1 MIRETKMEVKYMN
14 NIGANIAK
22 FRKEKKITQ
31 EQLASFVNV
40 SAQAVSKWENGG
52 MPDCELLPKIAD
64 CLQVSIDALFSRKC
78 EDNISIKQ
86 ELAKRIVELP
96 VAERFNEVME
106 YLWVLQLA
114 LAGNNGHFSDGNYK
128 KTIKETGDEYRHSQN
143 IFDEGIIMMSL
154 KEKLQYFLCMPE
166 PDDGWLKNL
175 NNIDDYCK
183 LFAFLGEK
191 DFLNAAILL
200 ESIEPYLFNISLLKS
215 NLNITE
221 ERAQE
226 IISKLKEYKF
236 ITEASI
242 ETENGKEKV
251 YHIHSNPA
259 LVAVLALAT
268 ELMKKPTNFTHYHN
282 SRNLRKTFKVL

>member
-1 MIRETKMEVKYMN
+1 MN

-128 KTIKETGDEYRHSQN
+128 KQ
-143 IFDEGIIMMSL
+143 
-154 KEKLQYFLCMPE
+154 
-166 PDDGWLKNL
+166 
-175 NNIDDYCK
+175 
-183 LFAFLGEK
+183 
-191 DFLNAAILL
+191 
-200 ESIEPYLFNISLLKS
+200 
-215 NLNITE
+215 
-221 ERAQE
+221 
-226 IISKLKEYKF
+226 
-236 ITEASI
+236 
-242 ETENGKEKV
+242 
-251 YHIHSNPA
+251 
-259 LVAVLALAT
+259 
-268 ELMKKPTNFTHYHN
+268 
-282 SRNLRKTFKVL
+282 

>member
-1 MIRETKMEVKYMN
+1 MN
-14 NIGANIAK
+14 NIGTNIAK

-31 EQLASFVNV
+31 EQLASFVSV

-52 MPDCELLPKIAD
+52 TPDCELLPKIAD

-86 ELAKRIVELP
+86 ELAKRILELP

-221 ERAQE
+221 ERAEE

>member
-1 MIRETKMEVKYMN
+1 MN
-14 NIGANIAK
+14 NIGTNIAK

>member
-1 MIRETKMEVKYMN
+1 MN
-14 NIGANIAK
+14 NIGTNIAK

-52 MPDCELLPKIAD
+52 MPDCELLPKIAE

>member
-1 MIRETKMEVKYMN
+1 MN
-14 NIGANIAK
+14 NIGTNIAK

-259 LVAVLALAT
+259 LVAVLALTT

>member
-1 MIRETKMEVKYMN
+1 MN
-14 NIGANIAK
+14 NIGTNIAK

-114 LAGNNGHFSDGNYK
+114 LAGNNGHFSHGNYK

>member
-1 MIRETKMEVKYMN
+1 MS
-14 NIGANIAK
+14 NIGVNIAK

-128 KTIKETGDEYRHSQN
+128 KTIKETGYEYRHSQN

>member
-1 MIRETKMEVKYMN
+1 MS
-14 NIGANIAK
+14 NIGVNIAK

-31 EQLASFVNV
+31 EQLAASVNV

-86 ELAKRIVELP
+86 KLAEKLVELP
-96 VAERFNEVME
+96 VAERFDEIME
-106 YLWVLQLA
+106 YLWVLQLT
-114 LAGNNGHFSDGNYK
+114 LAGNNGHFSEGNYK

-143 IFDEGIIMMSL
+143 LFDEGITLVSL
-154 KEKLQYFLCMPE
+154 RENLQYFLCMPE
-166 PDDGWLKNL
+166 PVDGWLKNL
-175 NNIDDYCK
+175 NSVDDYCK
-183 LFAFLGEK
+183 LFSFLGEK

-215 NLNITE
+215 NLSVDE
-221 ERAQE
+221 KRAQE
-226 IISKLKEYKF
+226 IIVKLKEYKF

-268 ELMKKPTNFTHYHN
+268 ELIKKPSNFTHYHN
-282 SRNLRKTFKVL
+282 SRNLRKTFKIL

>member
-1 MIRETKMEVKYMN
+1 MN
-14 NIGANIAK
+14 NIGTNIAK

-31 EQLASFVNV
+31 EQLASFVSV

-52 MPDCELLPKIAD
+52 TPDCELLPKIAD

-78 EDNISIKQ
+78 EDNIIIKQ
-86 ELAKRIVELP
+86 ELAKRILELP

-221 ERAQE
+221 ERAEE

>member
-1 MIRETKMEVKYMN
+1 MN
-14 NIGANIAK
+14 NIGTNIAK

-64 CLQVSIDALFSRKC
+64 CLQVSIDALFSRKF

-166 PDDGWLKNL
+166 PTDGWLKNL

-221 ERAQE
+221 ERAEE

>member
-1 MIRETKMEVKYMN
+1 MN
-14 NIGANIAK
+14 NIGTNIAK

-64 CLQVSIDALFSRKC
+64 CLQVSIDALFSRKF

>member
-1 MIRETKMEVKYMN
+1 MN

>member
-1 MIRETKMEVKYMN
+1 MN
-14 NIGANIAK
+14 NIGTNIAK

-52 MPDCELLPKIAD
+52 TPDCELLPKIAD

>member
-1 MIRETKMEVKYMN
+1 MN
-14 NIGANIAK
+14 NIGTNIAK
-22 FRKEKKITQ
+22 FRKEKKITK

>member
-1 MIRETKMEVKYMN
+1 MN

-31 EQLASFVNV
+31 EQLASFVSV

-86 ELAKRIVELP
+86 ELAKRIVGLP